1 MPEEPEVSLHRHLS
15 LPLITFYGLGTII
28 GAGIYVLVSE
38 VARTS
43 GTLMP
48 LAFLLAGVIASLTG
62 ACYAELGSRFPH
74 AAGAVL
80 YIDQAFGKP
89 SLSRITGVL
98 VLLTGIVSAA
108 TISRGFVGYLDIYW
122 QVNPALAI
130 IGLCIVM
137 GTITSIGIR
146 ESVWAITIITLLEVF
161 GLFLVLGFTSWG
173 QEPVVQIE
181 QLQITGIEPL
191 ILGAFLAFYAFIG
204 FEDMV
209 NLAEEVKNP
218 RVNLPRAILLSI
230 VISSLL
236 YLAVSVTA
244 VIYVDLSELGASS
257 SPLALMVSSYPGA
270 VKAIGLIGIV
280 AITNGAL
287 TQIIMASRMIYGM
300 ARRGLLPE
308 VFAHVNRRTRTPL
321 LNTWLVTLMIMGF
334 ALWLPLVTLASMT
347 SAIMLVIFALVN
359 LSLLK
364 VKKAGIFEGE
374 APSFQVWRWVPLA
387 GLVINLCLL
396 AYQAATVM
404 R

>member
-1 MPEEPEVSLHRHLS
+1 MSDEPEVTLHRHLG
-15 LPLITFYGLGTII
+15 LPLVTFYGLGTII

-48 LAFLLAGVIASLTG
+48 WAFMLAGVIASLTG

-80 YIDQAFGKP
+80 YVDQAFGKAT
-89 SLSRITGVL
+89 LSRLTGVM

-108 TISRGFVGYLDIYW
+108 AISRGFVGYLDIYW
-122 QVNPALAI
+122 SINPSLAI
-130 IGLCIVM
+130 IGLCLVM
-137 GTITSIGIR
+137 GAITSIGIR
-146 ESVWAITIITLLEVF
+146 ESAWAITIITLLEVI
-161 GLFLVLGFTSWG
+161 GLCLVLGFTSWG
-173 QEPVVQIE
+173 QQTIAQADPLQMTGVEPV
-181 QLQITGIEPL
+181 

-218 RVNLPRAILLSI
+218 RVNLPRAILISI

-236 YLAVSVTA
+236 YIAVSVTA
-244 VIYVDLSELGASS
+244 VLYVDLAQLGASN
-257 SPLALMVSSYPGA
+257 SPLALMVSNHPGA
-270 VKAIGLIGIV
+270 VKTIGLIGIV

-287 TQIIMASRMIYGM
+287 TQIIMASRMLYGM
-300 ARRGLLPE
+300 ARRGLLPGI
-308 VFAHVNRRTRTPL
+308 FAHVNRRTRTPL
-321 LNTWLVTLMIMGF
+321 LNTWLVTFTIMGF

-347 SAIMLVIFALVN
+347 SGIMLVIFALVN
-359 LSLLK
+359 LSLLR

-396 AYQAATVM
+396 AYEASTVM